1 MIIQQDGTIIT
12 ISHRQQAAAS
22 PLSFLPPLF
31 DVKIAHKSRGK
42 GDREENAYSELY
54 IEDAMCN
61 MANLVDYVVNDLH
74 RDPDEFFKLFEA
86 SGIAR
91 EFSHGNPKYVSAI
104 PESIFY
110 LRFINKRYSLSEKVS
125 KNMFYKSKKGYQPG
139 VECKKEANM
148 IYLWQSKKQI

>member
-1 MIIQQDGTIIT
+1 M
-12 ISHRQQAAAS
+12 
-22 PLSFLPPLF
+22 
-31 DVKIAHKSRGK
+31 
-42 GDREENAYSELY
+42 REQNAYSELY

-110 LRFINKRYSLSEKVS
+110 FIGKFSFGELL
-125 KNMFYKSKKGYQPG
+125 
-139 VECKKEANM
+139 
-148 IYLWQSKKQI
+148 I